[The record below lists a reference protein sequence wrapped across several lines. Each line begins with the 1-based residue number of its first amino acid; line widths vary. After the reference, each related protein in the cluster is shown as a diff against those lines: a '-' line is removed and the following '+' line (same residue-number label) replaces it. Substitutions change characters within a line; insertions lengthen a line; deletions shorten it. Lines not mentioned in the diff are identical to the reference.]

1 MGLFSKDRSTI
12 VNGAVDLVK
21 NVRGMIDD
29 SKLTD
34 EERIKYHAANAKA
47 ASDFVKDTM
56 AENTERSR
64 ARRSIAIFLVY
75 FFCGLVIALLI
86 LWKFDREWFE
96 AGKDMVIGFDLHWA
110 FLAVITF
117 FFGAHVLRGYQ
128 QKNIEKGD
136 KK

>member
-1 MGLFSKDRSTI
+1 MPLFKKDRSTI

-34 EERIKYHAANAKA
+34 EERMRYHAANAQA

-64 ARRSIAIFLVY
+64 ARRAIAIFLVY
-75 FFCGLVIALLI
+75 FFCSLVVVLMI
-86 LWKFDREWFE
+86 LWKFDKEWFV
-96 AGKDMVIGFDLHWA
+96 AGKDMVVAFDLHWA

-117 FFGAHVLRGYQ
+117 FFGSHVLRGYQ
-128 QKNIEKGD
+128 QKNIEKQE